1 MRDLEEVLV
10 VKMKEGGV
18 MEEKVQ
24 KTTTA
29 DSSLVESVAENS
41 GSFPS
46 AIMRLVSLEFSEWR
60 LLMSRAVYFFSLETV
75 I

>member
-29 DSSLVESVAENS
+29 DSSLVESVAANS

-46 AIMRLVSLEFSEWR
+46 AIMRLVSLSFLSGVC
-60 LLMSRAVYFFSLETV
+60 S
-75 I
+75 